1 MLETKEYSTIPISN
15 MKHYSILHISDI
27 HRGPH
32 TDLNNL
38 YESLITDSLECEKN
52 GILKPSIIVVS
63 GDIVEGAEGENA
75 EQAVR
80 QQYEEAAEFLT
91 RLTDY
96 FLQNDK
102 KRLIIV
108 PGNHDMFRGMS
119 EASMVP
125 YKLLADD
132 NPKVLR
138 KNSLIRWSWK
148 DLKFYKIVQEN
159 LYAKRF
165 DLFVEF
171 YNTFYEGI
179 RAISGDPET
188 FSDVV
193 DLENYGTA
201 FVLFNSCS
209 RLDHLRYSG
218 EIHVNAVSKQASRL
232 RQLSRAG
239 RLIVGVWH
247 HHTQGLPDEEN
258 YMDYRI
264 LPSMVQNGIQVGL
277 FGHQHFSQIINHY
290 TSVDEDKEMLLVSS
304 GSLYGGR
311 KQLVP
316 GCSRQYNIIG
326 VNIRSNK
333 ATIVINVRTDRQPD
347 FDIPTWTTCP
357 IGKNMQEQYMHVI
370 KLEQP
375 SDDEQL
381 LELVETAK
389 ASGDYESALRKL
401 YMYFR
406 ENPRY
411 NMLVDTILQKVSIS
425 SDELIEILQ
434 HPQTETQ
441 SIFVLDAL
449 DKCRDMD
456 KVDAILHDSY
466 IINSD
471 STIVKEM
478 RQRLISK
485 FNIV

>member
-1 MLETKEYSTIPISN
+1 MNPFT
-15 MKHYSILHISDI
+15 ILHISDI

-38 YESLITDSLECEKN
+38 YESLVTDSLKCEKN
-52 GILKPSIIVVS
+52 GILKPSFIVVS

-75 EQAVR
+75 EQVVR
-80 QQYEEAAEFLT
+80 QQYEEAAVFLN
-91 RLTDY
+91 RLADY

-102 KRLIIV
+102 SKLIIV

-125 YKLLADD
+125 YKLLAED

-138 KNSLIRWSWK
+138 RNPMIRWSWK
-148 DLKFYKIVQEN
+148 ELKFYKIAHED

-171 YNTFYEGI
+171 YNTFYEGV
-179 RAISGDPET
+179 RTISGNPET
-188 FSDVV
+188 SSDVV
-193 DLENYGTA
+193 DFENYGIS
-201 FVLFNSCS
+201 FVLFNSCY

-218 EIHVNAVSKQASRL
+218 EIYVNAVSRQASRL
-232 RQLSRAG
+232 RQLSRDG

-264 LPSMVQNGIQVGL
+264 LPSMVHNGIQVGL

-290 TSVDEDKEMLLVSS
+290 TSVDEDKEMLLISS

-311 KQLVP
+311 NQLVS

-326 VNIRSNK
+326 VNIQGEE
-333 ATIVINVRTDRQPD
+333 ATITINVRTDRQPD
-347 FDIPTWTTCP
+347 FDIPNWTTCP
-357 IGKNMQEQYMHVI
+357 IGKNNQERFEHII
-370 KLEQP
+370 KVEQP
-375 SDDEQL
+375 SKDEQL

-389 ASGDYESALRKL
+389 TTGDYESALRKL
-401 YMYFR
+401 HQQFR

-411 NMLVDTILQKVSIS
+411 DKLVDDMLQKVNMQP
-425 SDELIEILQ
+425 DELIDILQ
-434 HPQTETQ
+434 HPHTESQ
-441 SIFVLDAL
+441 AIIVLYAL
-449 DKCRDMD
+449 DKCSDMD
-456 KVDAILHDSY
+456 KVNAILHDSY
-466 IINSD
+466 IVNSV

-478 RQRLISK
+478 RQRLLSK
-485 FNIV
+485 FNIG

>member
-1 MLETKEYSTIPISN
+1 
-15 MKHYSILHISDI
+15 MKPFTILHISDI

-75 EQAVR
+75 EQAVK

-91 RLTDY
+91 RLADY
-96 FLQNDK
+96 FLQKDK
-102 KRLIIV
+102 NRLIIV

-138 KNSLIRWSWK
+138 RNPMIRWSWK
-148 DLKFYKIVQEN
+148 DLKFYKIAHEDI
-159 LYAKRF
+159 YAKRF

-171 YNTFYEGI
+171 YNTFYAGI
-179 RAISGDPET
+179 RTINGSPET
-188 FSDVV
+188 SSDIV
-193 DLENYGTA
+193 DLENYGIS
-201 FVLFNSCS
+201 FVLFNSCY

-218 EIHVNAVSKQASRL
+218 EIYVNAVSGQASRL
-232 RQLSRAG
+232 RQLSRDG

-264 LPSMVQNGIQVGL
+264 LPSMVHNGIQVGL

-290 TSVDEDKEMLLVSS
+290 TSVDEDKEMLLISS

-311 KQLVP
+311 NQLVS

-326 VNIRSNK
+326 VNIQGEN
-333 ATIVINVRTDRQPD
+333 ATITVNVRTDRQPD
-347 FDIPTWTTCP
+347 FDIPNWTTCP
-357 IGKNMQEQYMHVI
+357 IGKNNQERYEHVI
-370 KLEQP
+370 KVEQP
-375 SDDEQL
+375 SNDEQL

-401 YMYFR
+401 YRQFKD
-406 ENPRY
+406 NPRY
-411 NMLVDTILQKVSIS
+411 NMLVDSMLPKVKMSP
-425 SDELIEILQ
+425 DELISILQ
-434 HPQTETQ
+434 HPRSETQ
-441 SIFVLDAL
+441 AIIVLDAL
-449 DKCRDMD
+449 GKCRDMD
-456 KVDAILHDSY
+456 KVNAILHDSY
-466 IINSD
+466 LVNSD
-471 STIVKEM
+471 STIVKDL

-485 FNIV
+485 FNIG

>member
-1 MLETKEYSTIPISN
+1 

-38 YESLITDSLECEKN
+38 YESLVTDSLECEKN

-75 EQAVR
+75 EQAVK

-119 EASMVP
+119 EASMEP
-125 YKLLADD
+125 YRLLADE
-132 NPKVLR
+132 NPKLVR

-148 DLKFYKIVQEN
+148 DLKFYKIVHEDI
-159 LYAKRF
+159 YAKRF

-179 RAISGDPET
+179 RTISGNPEI

-193 DLENYGTA
+193 DFENYGIS
-201 FVLFNSCS
+201 FILFNSCY

-218 EIHVNAVSKQASRL
+218 EIYVNAVTKQASRL
-232 RQLSRAG
+232 RQLSRDG

-264 LPSMVQNGIQVGL
+264 LPSMVHNGIQVGL

-311 KQLVP
+311 KQLVS
-316 GCSRQYNIIG
+316 GCSRQYNVIG
-326 VNIRSNK
+326 VDIHGNN
-333 ATIVINVRTDRQPD
+333 ATVTINVRTDRQPD
-347 FDIPTWTTCP
+347 FDIPNWTTCP
-357 IGKNMQEQYMHVI
+357 IGKNLQEQYRHVFE
-370 KLEQP
+370 LEKP
-375 SDDEQL
+375 SNDAQL

-389 ASGDYESALRKL
+389 SSGDYDSAVRQLHQQFK
-401 YMYFR
+401 

-411 NMLVDTILQKVSIS
+411 NMLVDTMLPKVSIS
-425 SDELIEILQ
+425 SDELIDILQ